1 MLSSRDE
8 NIRYFKIVVLC
19 VALWIVKVKQSGSR
33 QYKVKESTKIYLIFA
48 LWIKL
53 PLSGIFVR
61 IWWFMLTG

>member
-8 NIRYFKIVVLC
+8 NNRHFKIVVLC
-19 VALWIVKVKQSGSR
+19 VALWNVKVKQSGSR
-33 QYKVKESTKIYLIFA
+33 QYKVKQSTKVDLIFA

-53 PLSGIFVR
+53 PLGGIFVR